1 VSIGLLMNVAM
12 RPGYEI
18 TPEPLRFAANGSA

>member
-1 VSIGLLMNVAM
+1 MGLLMNVAM

-18 TPEPLRFAANGSA
+18 GREPFRFSA